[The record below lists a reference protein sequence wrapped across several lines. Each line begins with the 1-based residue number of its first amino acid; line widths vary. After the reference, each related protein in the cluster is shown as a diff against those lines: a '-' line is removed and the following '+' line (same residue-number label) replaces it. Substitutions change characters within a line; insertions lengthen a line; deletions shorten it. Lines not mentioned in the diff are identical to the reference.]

1 MRFLLWFVVL
11 GGELKTDYGPHGEVR
26 RPQRFLVMPTP
37 RSLQRQSHGYEV
49 ASQPH
54 WGLTG
59 RLKPVGPMIFIKSKM
74 RFDSFGSTYGNTTI
88 TAFGL
93 RTTPNMVSYETSWEA
108 GGFCY

>member
-1 MRFLLWFVVL
+1 
-11 GGELKTDYGPHGEVR
+11 
-26 RPQRFLVMPTP
+26 
-37 RSLQRQSHGYEV
+37 
-49 ASQPH
+49 
-54 WGLTG
+54 
-59 RLKPVGPMIFIKSKM
+59 MIFIKSKM